1 VNRAS
6 SLLGGLAI
14 IAIAVVFI
22 VNFQPGGGQN
32 QLKSGPDCAAEVM
45 GRCVRTTHFW
55 AGYRVLAP
63 GADSNMAKQMR
74 LRQVALDGMI
84 ERELLIAEGK
94 RLGIS
99 VSEDELSRE
108 LVAGRLRASLPA
120 AASQLLSYNL
130 QLPNGVRYWRER
142 FIDRKTQK
150 FSPEQYK
157 KAVTELTHL
166 SEPEFREFQRGE
178 LIASRV
184 RDLVR
189 SRVHVGESEARSQ
202 FQREKGTAKVKF
214 IELTPAFYADRVVD
228 RSPEAVEAWAKK
240 NTESVDKAFDSRKK
254 EYATECRKARH
265 ILVRVDPSDEE
276 AKTKAKAKI
285 EALAKRIA
293 EGEALAD
300 LAPAESDDVVSAR
313 EGGALGCVVRGQMV
327 KPFEDALFALT
338 KEGEVS
344 GVVESPFG
352 FHLVELE
359 ATLKGADSE
368 KAGRLRIAQ
377 EMYLSDEAKRLA
389 NEGAQKL
396 IAAMSGGTSMEDAL
410 KAYIDEVVR
419 KPAATEPNDA
429 KKPAK
434 DAKKGPKKD
443 AKKPAKA
450 DEKAKGDAKDADAS
464 EAADAPK
471 DDVDGERSTL
481 PVVETSLAFNPTG
494 SPFEGAL
501 PTEDVAALAFSLKA
515 PNEVLARP
523 IAMQNSGF
531 VVMQLFEKKDA
542 DDAQWAENRE
552 FYMSSLRMQ
561 KQQEALVAYM
571 KRLRAAHRDEVKLS
585 PDIASDPDQPAAPS
599 ASAPAGAPPAPEN

>member
-1 VNRAS
+1 MNRAS

-142 FIDRKTQK
+142 FVDRKTQK

-166 SEPEFREFQRGE
+166 SEPEFREYQRGE
-178 LIASRV
+178 LIAARV
-184 RDLVR
+184 RDVVR
-189 SRVHVGESEARSQ
+189 SRVHVGESEARAQ

-214 IELTPAFYADRVVD
+214 VELTPAFYADRVVD
-228 RSPEAVEAWAKK
+228 RSPEAVEAWAQK

-265 ILVRVDPSDEE
+265 ILVRVEQGDDE
-276 AKTKAKAKI
+276 AKAKAKAKI
-285 EALAKRIA
+285 DALAKRIA
-293 EGEALAD
+293 DGETLAD
-300 LAPAESDDVVSAR
+300 LAPIESDDVVSAR
-313 EGGALGCVVRGQMV
+313 EGGELGCVVRGQMV
-327 KPFEDALFALT
+327 KPFEDALFALA
-338 KEGEVS
+338 KDGDVS

-352 FHLVELE
+352 FHLVQLE
-359 ATLKGADSE
+359 ATLKGAESE

-377 EMYLSDEAKRLA
+377 EMYLSDAAKRLA

-396 IAAMSGGTSMEDAL
+396 IAAMSGGTSMDDAL
-410 KAYIDEVVR
+410 KAYLDEVVR
-419 KPAATEPNDA
+419 KPAAASDANDA

-443 AKKPAKA
+443 AKKPAK
-450 DEKAKGDAKDADAS
+450 DTKGSDADKDS
-464 EAADAPK
+464 KGTDAAK

-481 PVVETSLAFNPTG
+481 PIVETSLAFNPTG
-494 SPFEGAL
+494 SPFEGAQ
-501 PTEDVAALAFSLKA
+501 PTEDVAALAFSLKT

-531 VVMQLFEKKDA
+531 VVMQLLEKKDA

-599 ASAPAGAPPAPEN
+599 ASAPAGAPPVPEN